1 MDEIIRA
8 VSKDGF
14 AKISVVTARDA
25 VQCANAI
32 HHCSP
37 TAIAALGRSL
47 CAASMLG
54 DLLKEENGTVTL
66 RINGGGGLG
75 TIVAVS
81 DCDGNVR
88 GMVANPAFD
97 LPTRPDGKLDVGG
110 AVGKDGMLTVSRD
123 IGLRE
128 PYIGSTELVSGE
140 IAEDLSAYLVE
151 SEQIAAACGL
161 GVLVDTDHSVKAAG
175 GFLVQLMPGAPE
187 ELIGKLEDNIF
198 MMDQLTTILDEDGVD
213 AIIAQVMRDLAP
225 EIVLRHPMAYRCA
238 CSRARVEQALR
249 QCGADELRAMIAEGE
264 DTRVHCQFCD
274 TEYVFTP
281 ADLQTLLDAEN
292 PDTASLQCK
301 TIRRRT
307 CVFYNLLARLDSY
320 FMPLIYQM
328 SDIVK
333 TEGDDYSCYGAD
345 SKKIIA
351 SCASVAVSIKSV
363 LDTPLLTDDGLLT
376 DASEGTATN
385 IEGFLKN
392 LKIPY

>member
-1 MDEIIRA
+1 MDEILRA
-8 VSKDGF
+8 VSADGF
-14 AKISVVTARDA
+14 VKISVITARGA
-25 VQCANAI
+25 VQRANAI

-54 DLLKEENGTVTL
+54 DLLKEENGTLTL

-81 DCDGNVR
+81 DSEGNVR
-88 GMVANPAFD
+88 GMVSNPAFD

-128 PYIGSTELVSGE
+128 PYVGSTELVSGE

-151 SEQIAAACGL
+151 SEQIPAACGL

-187 ELIGKLEDNIF
+187 TLIEKLEDNIF
-198 MMDQLTTILDEDGVD
+198 MMDQLTTILNEDGAD
-213 AIIAQVMRDLAP
+213 AIITQVMRDLAP

-249 QCGADELRAMIAEGE
+249 QCGPDELREMIAEGK
-264 DTRVHCQFCD
+264 DTQVHCQFCD

-281 ADLQTLLDAEN
+281 AQLQELLDAEN
-292 PDTASLQCK
+292 
-301 TIRRRT
+301 
-307 CVFYNLLARLDSY
+307 
-320 FMPLIYQM
+320 
-328 SDIVK
+328 
-333 TEGDDYSCYGAD
+333 AD
-345 SKKIIA
+345 A
-351 SCASVAVSIKSV
+351 AA
-363 LDTPLLTDDGLLT
+363 D
-376 DASEGTATN
+376 
-385 IEGFLKN
+385 
-392 LKIPY
+392 